1 MASFYLF
8 LVIYPLNHEEISEK
22 FERQFQCFFQIQLHC
37 KKKLVKVRYYTGN
50 FVASRILY
58 NVQLTVLSIQL
69 YFLHIKTVSFLH
81 GCTAKIKLKL
91 SVLRAYLV
99 LLSYFFEN
107 YRDKLPFIICKSNP
121 YNIVNIIIYKFPQ

>member
-1 MASFYLF
+1 MVTTLPQCRSDLSLEMLHDLLALRTSRLTGRLLSFA
-8 LVIYPLNHEEISEK
+8 H
-22 FERQFQCFFQIQLHC
+22 
-37 KKKLVKVRYYTGN
+37 YTGN

-81 GCTAKIKLKL
+81 GCTAKIKYKL

-99 LLSYFFEN
+99 SLSYFFEN